1 MAGALLAQRRL
12 SGARRFFTRD
22 APHLY
27 PALPREIENED
38 VTRTL
43 VHIVQV
49 VAVVAAMLVWLA
61 LIPIV
66 ELFRP
71 RADHGASL
79 EGILFQAA

>member
-1 MAGALLAQRRL
+1 MA
-12 SGARRFFTRD
+12 
-22 APHLY
+22 
-27 PALPREIENED
+27 
-38 VTRTL
+38 RTP

-71 RADHGASL
+71 RADHDASL